1 MMLGYVGVMI
11 SDQTIAG
18 NLLHV
23 QNEENCS
30 NECLQPPVLKR
41 IAFAWG
47 HLGRL
52 GVANPLT
59 EQ

>member
-11 SDQTIAG
+11 SDTITG

-23 QNEENCS
+23 MNEENCS
-30 NECLQPPVLKR
+30 NECLQHPVLKR

>member
-1 MMLGYVGVMI
+1 MMLGYEGVMI
-11 SDQTIAG
+11 SDTIAG

-23 QNEENCS
+23 PNEENCS
-30 NECLQPPVLKR
+30 NECLQPPVLKG

>member
-1 MMLGYVGVMI
+1 MMSGYVGVMI
-11 SDQTIAG
+11 SDTIAG

-23 QNEENCS
+23 PNEEIKAYCI
-30 NECLQPPVLKR
+30 CM
-41 IAFAWG
+41 G

>member
-11 SDQTIAG
+11 SDTIAG

-23 QNEENCS
+23 LNEETAVMNAYS
-30 NECLQPPVLKR
+30 PQKR

>member
-1 MMLGYVGVMI
+1 MMLGYVVVMI
-11 SDQTIAG
+11 SVTVAG

-23 QNEENCS
+23 PNEENCS
-30 NECLQPPVLKR
+30 NECLQPPVLNR
-41 IAFAWG
+41 IAIAWG